1 MVFRDYLQTSV
12 MSPCAQAEELLA
24 LNSHLGTTAQCQL
37 SALSKRE
44 KEGAALL
51 GAPVKSLISQTS
63 GAFNEI

>member
-24 LNSHLGTTAQCQL
+24 LNSDLGTTAQCQL

-44 KEGAALL
+44 LL
-51 GAPVKSLISQTS
+51 FLVPL
-63 GAFNEI
+63 